1 MSQAQSINHADYL
14 VAVDMGDAVFGTLA
28 VEKTEINIPV
38 NGVHYVV
45 LAPTSRVL
53 KSKVAVDGVQ
63 SIGYKTLLEELV
75 DINDEDESIQR
86 ELIIRGSNSSPIY
99 FTCRKEFSNIKTSS
113 GKKLVLLSPESQVP
127 SDISSMIANS
137 VNQNY

>member
-1 MSQAQSINHADYL
+1 MSQPQSINHADYL
-14 VAVDMGDAVFGTLA
+14 VAIDMGDSLFGTLV

-53 KSKVAVDGVQ
+53 KNKVAEDGIQ
-63 SIGYKTLLEELV
+63 SISYKTLFEELV
-75 DINDEDESIQR
+75 DTNDEDENIHR

-99 FTCRKEFSNIKTSS
+99 FTSS
-113 GKKLVLLSPESQVP
+113 
-127 SDISSMIANS
+127 
-137 VNQNY
+137 